1 MSWFDSAAA
10 IVLWLLPKILV
21 RAEQDLSLER
31 QTEKWTFPA
40 MMDRQERMTT
50 ALDDGPHTEIN
61 DIGAGY
67 FGKRCMSAS
76 DCTSKFIKGMTCNSD
91 EDGEPGNCTCPD
103 YTPLFLEEGGVYKC
117 SRAGA
122 LGSSCERVEQC
133 RYNNVHL
140 LCVGGK
146 CICPSPMRV
155 KQGFKCMPEAKL
167 GGNCST
173 VDSCFTRSSVC
184 VRGTC
189 SCRIHY
195 AQKGSSC
202 VYVGDTNW
210 KIAVAYIFPC
220 TVVFLMFSIVLLAFC
235 SVITQRYQDVL
246 WGHGNP
252 PEEHRMSLAVDRSN
266 DPSSGAYSTVLTS
279 GRRRTESG
287 GQLAT
292 TESFDNMPGTGVR
305 FRQELA
311 SQQQLTD
318 GAGTDSSFRQRRHN
332 SYPSDASSPQHTSV
346 DMNAELMAR
355 LMASIERRLSAPP
368 KCPRTAACPATPPT
382 SPTGLL
388 SSGTAAQ
395 PAPGAPQETKIHF
408 AGGGI
413 VGTCSPRSIIKKA
426 RSQSI
431 PAVIGLDEQQRVRK
445 VVRIGSQ
452 EISST
457 VTYVPYDYE
466 AALQETVEW
475 PTLREEVLQE
485 RFPNLA
491 ALSEASINDAMQ
503 AVAAQQQNKPE
514 PRSEAKQVRPTVE
527 EELSGLGGEELLFG
541 IGMTADLM
549 DTSNPD
555 ESFGLPKL
563 KADEMPLRFPQLAQ
577 LDQPAFREA
586 K

>member
-1 MSWFDSAAA
+1 MSRCVDEWGLKWGRSVPRMCRPCAALFYCRLLSDA
-10 IVLWLLPKILV
+10 SESVLAVDAAHKLCDEGVGFWSVVAGHVSSRAGGITRHPKARRSSCTRNIRYRGLV
-21 RAEQDLSLER
+21 
-31 QTEKWTFPA
+31 P
-40 MMDRQERMTT
+40 
-50 ALDDGPHTEIN
+50 DDP
-61 DIGAGY
+61 AGY

-252 PEEHRMSLAVDRSN
+252 PEEHRMSLAADRSN

-279 GRRRTESG
+279 GRRRMESG

-305 FRQELA
+305 FRQEV
-311 SQQQLTD
+311 
-318 GAGTDSSFRQRRHN
+318 H
-332 SYPSDASSPQHTSV
+332 
-346 DMNAELMAR
+346 
-355 LMASIERRLSAPP
+355 
-368 KCPRTAACPATPPT
+368 
-382 SPTGLL
+382 
-388 SSGTAAQ
+388 
-395 PAPGAPQETKIHF
+395 
-408 AGGGI
+408 
-413 VGTCSPRSIIKKA
+413 CS
-426 RSQSI
+426 
-431 PAVIGLDEQQRVRK
+431 
-445 VVRIGSQ
+445 
-452 EISST
+452 
-457 VTYVPYDYE
+457 
-466 AALQETVEW
+466 
-475 PTLREEVLQE
+475 
-485 RFPNLA
+485 
-491 ALSEASINDAMQ
+491 
-503 AVAAQQQNKPE
+503 
-514 PRSEAKQVRPTVE
+514 
-527 EELSGLGGEELLFG
+527 
-541 IGMTADLM
+541 
-549 DTSNPD
+549 
-555 ESFGLPKL
+555 
-563 KADEMPLRFPQLAQ
+563 
-577 LDQPAFREA
+577 
-586 K
+586 